1 MERERIKRPGEIQ
14 IKSVNGLKGGSARA
28 PRRPDGDRRKFV
40 GRRGNI
46 EGWYRRRRCIAS
58 SGHDDQPQVLEC
70 AGDLCKCRK
79 SFESWRGLAQAEIE
93 HDGDAGDTLV
103 ASTVER
109 ESEGL
114 RAMHLTPEGGHAIA
128 SGEP

>member
-1 MERERIKRPGEIQ
+1 M
-14 IKSVNGLKGGSARA
+14 
-28 PRRPDGDRRKFV
+28 
-40 GRRGNI
+40 
-46 EGWYRRRRCIAS
+46 
-58 SGHDDQPQVLEC
+58 LEC

-93 HDGDAGDTLV
+93 HDGDAGDTLA

-128 SGEP
+128 SGERVIDPLERAAFDFGRTHAARDFNR